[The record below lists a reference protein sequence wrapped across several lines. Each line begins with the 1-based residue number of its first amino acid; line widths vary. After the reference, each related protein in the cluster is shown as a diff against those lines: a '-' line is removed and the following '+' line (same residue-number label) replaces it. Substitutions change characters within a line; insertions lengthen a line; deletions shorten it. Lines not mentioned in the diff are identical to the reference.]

1 MARRPLRFRG
11 TEGQIRLPRLVIIG
25 ASLVV
30 AVFVVAAGIGVLGVG
45 GGGYTATF
53 VFPHATNLFAGSRVQ
68 VDGFN
73 VGLVDGLE
81 VRDGKALVKVT
92 VDDEHA
98 PLREGTTARIDWQ
111 SLPGE
116 RLVQITPGPETNA
129 ALPDGAMITATTPR
143 IELDQVLS
151 ALDPE
156 TRAELRRIIPGLD
169 QALAGHEEDL
179 GQTLQAAGPALHAA
193 TDVLDAIGG
202 DGPALESLL
211 TSVRDLAE
219 RLVARRDSVRGI
231 IDGFDR
237 NLART
242 ADRAG
247 ELAEGLDEL
256 PATLRAADSVLGKVP
271 PAAAASLPL
280 LRDLLPA
287 VEALPA
293 AAADLRP
300 FMAQLRPA
308 VAELRPALGSLA
320 SVLDELAPPDGATP
334 GLLDKAHAV
343 VPPVT
348 GVVASLLPVL
358 DYLRPYTP
366 EVAGLL
372 ANLASASA
380 NYDANG
386 HFLRIY
392 VTSGSL
398 LLGSATG
405 QLNPA
410 ITKNPDRSPGE
421 LEGQPLTDAA
431 GSPVR

>member
-1 MARRPLRFRG
+1 MAITPR
-11 TEGQIRLPRLVIIG
+11 RLVTIG
-25 ASLVV
+25 AAVVV
-30 AVFVVAAGIGVLGVG
+30 AVFVVAAGLNIFGVG
-45 GGGYTATF
+45 GGGGYKATF
-53 VFPHATNLFAGSRVQ
+53 VFPHATNLFAGSRAQ
-68 VDGFN
+68 IDGFN
-73 VGLVDGLE
+73 VGLVDSLE

-116 RLVQITPGPETNA
+116 RIVQINPGPETNA

-151 ALDPE
+151 ALDPD
-156 TRAELRRIIPGLD
+156 TRAELRRIIPGID

-202 DGPALESLL
+202 DGPALETLL

-237 NLART
+237 NLAQT
-242 ADRAG
+242 AKRAE
-247 ELAEGLDEL
+247 ELATGLDEL
-256 PATLRAADSVLGKVP
+256 PATLRSADSVLGKVP

-287 VEALPA
+287 VEALPP

-300 FMAQLRPA
+300 FMAELRPA
-308 VAELRPALGSLA
+308 LAELRPALASLA
-320 SVLDELAPPDGATP
+320 AVLDETP
-334 GLLDKAHAV
+334 SLLDKAHAV

-348 GVVASLLPVL
+348 SVVSSLLPVL

-366 EVAGLL
+366 ELAGLL
-372 ANLASASA
+372 SNLASASA

-392 VTSGSL
+392 VSSGSL
-398 LLGSATG
+398 LLGSVTG

-410 ITKNPDRSPGE
+410 ITKNPDRPPGE

-431 GSPVR
+431 GSSVR

>member
-1 MARRPLRFRG
+1 MAARRIATAGF
-11 TEGQIRLPRLVIIG
+11 TVF
-25 ASLVV
+25 
-30 AVFVVAAGIGVLGVG
+30 AVGIVAAVGMSLFGG
-45 GGGYTATF
+45 GGGYRATF
-53 VFPHATNLFAGSRVQ
+53 VFPHATNLFAGSRAQ
-68 VDGFN
+68 IDGFN
-73 VGLVDGLE
+73 AGRIEGLE

-92 VDDEHA
+92 VDDRHA
-98 PLREGTTARIDWQ
+98 PLRAGTTARIDYQ

-116 RLVQITPGPETNA
+116 RIVAITPGPETNA
-129 ALPDGAMITATTPR
+129 PLPDGAMITATTPR
-143 IELDQVLS
+143 VELDQILT

-156 TRAELRRIIPGLD
+156 TRAALRRVVPGLD
-169 QALAGHEEDL
+169 EALAGHEEDL
-179 GQTLQAAGPALHAA
+179 GETLEAAGPALHAA

-202 DGPALESLL
+202 DGPALETLL

-237 NLART
+237 NLAQT
-242 ADRAG
+242 AKRSE
-247 ELAEGLDEL
+247 ELAAGLSEL
-256 PATLRAADSVLGKVP
+256 PATLRAADSVLARVP

-300 FMAQLRPA
+300 FL
-308 VAELRPALGSLA
+308 AELRPALAELRPALVSLA
-320 SVLDELAPPDGATP
+320 AVLDETP
-334 GLLDKAHAV
+334 TLLDKAHAV

-348 GVVASLLPVL
+348 GVLSSLLPVL

-366 EVAGLL
+366 ELAGVIS
-372 ANLASASA
+372 NLASASA

-392 VTSGSL
+392 VSSGSL
-398 LLGSATG
+398 LLGSITG

-410 ITKNPDRSPGE
+410 ITANPSRPPGD

-431 GSPVR
+431 GSSVR

>member
-1 MARRPLRFRG
+1 MNPR
-11 TEGQIRLPRLVIIG
+11 RLVIIG

-30 AVFVVAAGIGVLGVG
+30 AVFVVAAGLKVLGVG
-45 GGGYTATF
+45 SGGYQATF
-53 VFPHATNLFAGSRVQ
+53 VFPHATNLFTGSRVQ

-73 VGLVDGLE
+73 VGLVGSLE

-92 VDDEHA
+92 VDERHA

-116 RLVQITPGPETNA
+116 RIVQITPGPESNA

-169 QALAGHEEDL
+169 QALAGNEEDL
-179 GQTLQAAGPALHAA
+179 GATLQAAGPALHAA

-202 DGPALESLL
+202 DGPALQSLL

-242 ADRAG
+242 ADRAD

-271 PAAAASLPL
+271 AAAAASLPL
-280 LRDLLPA
+280 LRDLLPT

-308 VAELRPALGSLA
+308 LAELRPALGSLA
-320 SVLDELAPPDGATP
+320 AVLDETP
-334 GLLDKAHAV
+334 GLFDKAHAV

-366 EVAGLL
+366 EVAGAL

-380 NYDANG
+380 NYDADG

-392 VTSGSL
+392 VSSGSL

-410 ITKNPDRSPGE
+410 ITKNPDRPPGE

-431 GSPVR
+431 GSAVR

>member
-1 MARRPLRFRG
+1 MAARRLA
-11 TEGQIRLPRLVIIG
+11 IIG
-25 ASLVV
+25 ASVVV
-30 AVFVVAAGIGVLGVG
+30 AVFVMAAGLNALGIG

-53 VFPHATNLFAGSRVQ
+53 VFPHATNLFSGSRVQ
-68 VDGFN
+68 IDGFN
-73 VGLVDGLE
+73 VGLVDSLE

-92 VDDEHA
+92 VDDKHA
-98 PLREGTTARIDWQ
+98 PLREGTRARIDWQ

-116 RLVQITPGPETNA
+116 RLVQIEPGPETNA

-202 DGPALESLL
+202 DGPALETLL

-237 NLART
+237 NLAQT
-242 ADRAG
+242 ADRAD
-247 ELAEGLDEL
+247 ELARGLDEL
-256 PATLRAADSVLGKVP
+256 PATLRSADSVLAKVP

-300 FMAQLRPA
+300 FMAELRPA
-308 VAELRPALGSLA
+308 LAELRPALGSLA
-320 SVLDELAPPDGATP
+320 AVLDETP
-334 GLLDKAHAV
+334 SLLDKAHAV

-366 EVAGLL
+366 ELAGLV
-372 ANLASASA
+372 ANLNSATA

-392 VTSGSL
+392 VSSGSL
-398 LLGSATG
+398 LLGGVTG
-405 QLNPA
+405 QLNGGIA
-410 ITKNPDRSPGE
+410 KNPDRAPGE

>member
-1 MARRPLRFRG
+1 VTPR
-11 TEGQIRLPRLVIIG
+11 RLVTIG
-25 ASLVV
+25 AAVVV
-30 AVFVVAAGIGVLGVG
+30 AVLVMAGVLNVFGFGG
-45 GGGYTATF
+45 GGGYQATF
-53 VFPHATNLFAGSRVQ
+53 VFPHATNLFSGSRVQ
-68 VDGFN
+68 IDGFN
-73 VGLVDGLE
+73 VGNVDGLE

-92 VDDEHA
+92 VDGKHA

-116 RLVQITPGPETNA
+116 RIVQIAPGPRTNA

-151 ALDPE
+151 ALDPD
-156 TRAELRRIIPGLD
+156 TRAELRRIIPGVD

-179 GQTLQAAGPALHAA
+179 GKTLESAGPALHAA
-193 TDVLDAIGG
+193 TDVLQAIGS
-202 DGPALESLL
+202 DGPALQTLL

-242 ADRAG
+242 AQRSE
-247 ELAEGLDEL
+247 ELAAGLDEL
-256 PATLRAADSVLGKVP
+256 PSTLRAADSVLGKVP
-271 PAAAASLPL
+271 PATAAALPL

-287 VEALPA
+287 VQAMPA

-300 FMAQLRPA
+300 FLTELRPA
-308 VAELRPALGSLA
+308 LAELRPALSSLSA
-320 SVLDELAPPDGATP
+320 VLGETP
-334 GLLDKAHAV
+334 ALLDKAHAV

-348 GVVASLLPVL
+348 GVLSSLLPVL

-366 EVAGLL
+366 ELAGLIS
-372 ANLASASA
+372 NLASASA

-392 VTSGSL
+392 VSSGSL
-398 LLGSATG
+398 LLGSTTG

-410 ITKNPDRSPGE
+410 ITKNPDRAPGE

-431 GSPVR
+431 GSAVR

>member
-1 MARRPLRFRG
+1 VSPR
-11 TEGQIRLPRLVIIG
+11 RLVTIG
-25 ASLVV
+25 AAAVV
-30 AVFVVAAGIGVLGVG
+30 AVLMVAAGINFFGVG
-45 GGGYTATF
+45 GGGYKATF
-53 VFPHATNLFAGSRVQ
+53 VFPHATNLFVGSRAQ
-68 VDGFN
+68 IDGFN

-92 VDDEHA
+92 VDDKHA

-116 RLVQITPGPETNA
+116 RIVQITPGPEANA

-179 GQTLQAAGPALHAA
+179 GRTLEAAGPALHAT

-202 DGPALESLL
+202 DGPALEALL

-242 ADRAG
+242 ADRA
-247 ELAEGLDEL
+247 EDLAAGLDEL
-256 PATLRAADSVLGKVP
+256 PATLRSADSVLGKVP

-300 FMAQLRPA
+300 FMAELRPA
-308 VAELRPALGSLA
+308 LAELRPALVSLA
-320 SVLDELAPPDGATP
+320 AVLDETP
-334 GLLDKAHAV
+334 TLLDKAHAV
-343 VPPVT
+343 VPPLTSVL
-348 GVVASLLPVL
+348 ASLLPVL
-358 DYLRPYTP
+358 DHLRPYTP

-372 ANLASASA
+372 SNLASASA

-392 VTSGSL
+392 ASSGSL
-398 LLGSATG
+398 LFAG
-405 QLNPA
+405 QSDIISPNVRQ
-410 ITKNPDRSPGE
+410 KPDRRPGE
-421 LEGQPLTDAA
+421 LAGQPLVDAA
-431 GSPVR
+431 GSAVR

>member
-1 MARRPLRFRG
+1 MTPR
-11 TEGQIRLPRLVIIG
+11 RLVVVG
-25 ASLVV
+25 AAVVV
-30 AVFVVAAGIGVLGVG
+30 AVLVMAAGVNVFGVG
-45 GGGYTATF
+45 GAGYKATF
-53 VFPHATNLFAGSRVQ
+53 VFPHATNLFVGSRVQ

-92 VDDEHA
+92 VDDKHA

-116 RLVQITPGPETNA
+116 RIVQITPGPETNA

-151 ALDPE
+151 AFDPE
-156 TRAELRRIIPGLD
+156 TRAELRRIIPGVD
-169 QALAGHEEDL
+169 QALAGHEEHL
-179 GQTLQAAGPALHAA
+179 GQTLQAAGPALHAT

-202 DGPALESLL
+202 DGPALEALL

-237 NLART
+237 NLAKT
-242 ADRAG
+242 AGRAE
-247 ELAEGLDEL
+247 ELAAGLDEL
-256 PATLRAADSVLGKVP
+256 PATLRSADSVLGKMP

-293 AAADLRP
+293 AAADLQP
-300 FMAQLRPA
+300 FM
-308 VAELRPALGSLA
+308 AELRPALAELRPALVSLA
-320 SVLDELAPPDGATP
+320 AVLDETP
-334 GLLDKAHAV
+334 TLLDKAHAV
-343 VPPVT
+343 VPPLT
-348 GVVASLLPVL
+348 GVLASLLPVL
-358 DYLRPYTP
+358 DHLRPYTP
-366 EVAGLL
+366 ELAGLL
-372 ANLASASA
+372 ANLNSASA

-392 VTSGSL
+392 VSSGSL
-398 LLGSATG
+398 LLGSVTG

-431 GSPVR
+431 GSSVR

>member
-1 MARRPLRFRG
+1 MAARRVGL
-11 TEGQIRLPRLVIIG
+11 IG
-25 ASLVV
+25 AAVVV
-30 AVFVVAAGIGVLGVG
+30 AVFVAGAGVRAFGG

-53 VFPHATNLFAGSRVQ
+53 VFPQATNLFAGSRVQ

-73 VGLVDGLE
+73 VGKVAGLD

-92 VDDEHA
+92 LDDRHA
-98 PLREGTTARIDWQ
+98 PLHEGTTARIDYQ

-116 RLVQITPGPETNA
+116 RIVQISPGPTTNA

-143 IELDQVLS
+143 VELDQILD
-151 ALDPE
+151 ALDPD
-156 TRAELRRIIPGLD
+156 TRAELRRVIPGLD
-169 QALAGHEEDL
+169 AALAGHEADL
-179 GQTLQAAGPALHAA
+179 GATLETAGPALHAA
-193 TDVLDAIGG
+193 TDVLDAIGS
-202 DGPALESLL
+202 DGPALQTLL
-211 TSVRDLAE
+211 SSVRDLAE
-219 RLVARRDSVRGI
+219 RLVARRDSLRGV

-237 NLART
+237 NLEQTSKR
-242 ADRAG
+242 ADD
-247 ELAEGLDEL
+247 LAAGLDEL
-256 PATLRAADSVLGKVP
+256 PATLRATDSVLGKVP
-271 PAAAASLPL
+271 PAAAAALPL
-280 LRDLLPA
+280 LRDLRPA

-300 FMAQLRPA
+300 FL
-308 VAELRPALGSLA
+308 AELRPALVELRPALSSLA
-320 SVLDELAPPDGATP
+320 GVLTETP

-366 EVAGLL
+366 ELAGAL
-372 ANLASASA
+372 ANLNSASA

-392 VTSGSL
+392 VSSGSL

-405 QLNPA
+405 QVNPA
-410 ITKNPDRSPGE
+410 ITKNPSRPPGE
-421 LEGQPLTDAA
+421 LGGQPLTDAS
-431 GSPVR
+431 GSVVR

>member
-1 MARRPLRFRG
+1 MAAPRRLL
-11 TEGQIRLPRLVIIG
+11 IVG

-30 AVFVVAAGIGVLGVG
+30 AVFVVAAGLKFLGVG
-45 GGGYTATF
+45 GGAYQATF
-53 VFPHATNLFAGSRVQ
+53 VFPHATNLFSGSRVQ

-73 VGLVDGLE
+73 VGLVDRLE

-92 VDDEHA
+92 VDDRHA

-116 RLVQITPGPETNA
+116 RIVQITPGPETNA

-169 QALAGHEEDL
+169 QALAGNEDDL
-179 GQTLQAAGPALHAA
+179 GATLQAAGPALHAA

-242 ADRAG
+242 ADRAD

-256 PATLRAADSVLGKVP
+256 PATLRTADSALGKVP

-308 VAELRPALGSLA
+308 LAELRPVLGSLA
-320 SVLDELAPPDGATP
+320 TVLDETP
-334 GLLDKAHAV
+334 GLLDQAHAV

-366 EVAGLL
+366 ELAGALS
-372 ANLASASA
+372 NLASASA

-392 VTSGSL
+392 VSSGSL
-398 LLGSATG
+398 LLGSTTG

-410 ITKNPDRSPGE
+410 ITKNPDRAPGE

-431 GSPVR
+431 GSAVR

>member
-1 MARRPLRFRG
+1 MTPRRIATAGFTVFAVG
-11 TEGQIRLPRLVIIG
+11 T
-25 ASLVV
+25 AA
-30 AVFVVAAGIGVLGVG
+30 AVGMSIFGG
-45 GGGYTATF
+45 GGGYQATF
-53 VFPHATNLFAGSRVQ
+53 VFPHATNLFAGSRAQ
-68 VDGFN
+68 IDGFN
-73 VGLVDGLE
+73 AGRIEGLE
-81 VRDGKALVKVT
+81 VRAGKALVKVT
-92 VDDEHA
+92 VDDRHT
-98 PLREGTTARIDWQ
+98 PLREGTTARIDYQ

-116 RLVQITPGPETNA
+116 RIVAITPGPETNA

-143 IELDQVLS
+143 VELDQILT

-156 TRAELRRIIPGLD
+156 TRAALRRVIPGLD
-169 QALAGHEEDL
+169 AALAGHEEDL
-179 GQTLQAAGPALHAA
+179 GQTLEAAGPALHAA

-202 DGPALESLL
+202 DGPALETLL

-237 NLART
+237 TLART
-242 ADRAG
+242 ALRDE
-247 ELAEGLDEL
+247 ELAAGLAEL
-256 PATLRAADSVLGKVP
+256 PATLRAADSVLGRVP

-287 VEALPA
+287 VQALPA

-300 FMAQLRPA
+300 FL
-308 VAELRPALGSLA
+308 AELRPALAELRPALVSLA
-320 SVLDELAPPDGATP
+320 AVLDETP
-334 GLLDKAHAV
+334 GLLDTAHAV

-348 GVVASLLPVL
+348 GVLSSLLPVL

-366 EVAGLL
+366 ELAGVIS
-372 ANLASASA
+372 NLASASA

-392 VTSGSL
+392 VSSGSL
-398 LLGSATG
+398 LLGSTTG

-410 ITKNPDRSPGE
+410 ITANPSRPPGE

-431 GSPVR
+431 GSSVR

>member
-1 MARRPLRFRG
+1 MPR
-11 TEGQIRLPRLVIIG
+11 RLVTVG
-25 ASLVV
+25 AAVVV
-30 AVFVVAAGIGVLGVG
+30 AVFVLAAGLNFFGVG
-45 GGGYTATF
+45 GSGGYRATF
-53 VFPHATNLFAGSRVQ
+53 VFPHATNLFAGSRAQ
-68 VDGFN
+68 IAGFN
-73 VGLVDGLE
+73 VGLVDSLE
-81 VRDGKALVKVT
+81 VRDGKALVRVT
-92 VDDEHA
+92 VDDKHA

-116 RLVQITPGPETNA
+116 RIVQINPGPETNA

-202 DGPALESLL
+202 DGPALETLL

-237 NLART
+237 NLAQT
-242 ADRAG
+242 SKRAE

-256 PATLRAADSVLGKVP
+256 PATLRSADSVLGKVP

-280 LRDLLPA
+280 LRELLPA

-300 FMAQLRPA
+300 FMAELRPA
-308 VAELRPALGSLA
+308 LAELRPALVSLA
-320 SVLDELAPPDGATP
+320 AVLDETP
-334 GLLDKAHAV
+334 SLLDKAHAV

-348 GVVASLLPVL
+348 GVVSALLPVL

-366 EVAGLL
+366 ELAGLL
-372 ANLASASA
+372 SNLASASA

-392 VTSGSL
+392 VSSGSL
-398 LLGSATG
+398 LLGSVTG

-410 ITKNPDRSPGE
+410 ITKNPDRAPGE

-431 GSPVR
+431 GSSVR

>member
-1 MARRPLRFRG
+1 MAGRRF
-11 TEGQIRLPRLVIIG
+11 VNIG
-25 ASLVV
+25 ATVVV
-30 AVFVVAAGIGVLGVG
+30 AVFVVAAGLNALGIGR
-45 GGGYTATF
+45 GGYTATF
-53 VFPHATNLFAGSRVQ
+53 VFPHATNLFTGSRVQ
-68 VDGFN
+68 IDGFN
-73 VGLVDGLE
+73 VGLVDSLE
-81 VRDGKALVKVT
+81 VRDGKAMVKVT
-92 VDDEHA
+92 VDDKHA

-116 RLVQITPGPETNA
+116 RLVQIEPGPETNA
-129 ALPDGAMITATTPR
+129 PLPDGAIISATTPR

-179 GQTLQAAGPALHAA
+179 GATLQAAGPALHAA

-202 DGPALESLL
+202 DGPALQTLL

-219 RLVARRDSVRGI
+219 RLVTRRESVRGI

-237 NLART
+237 NLEQT
-242 ADRAG
+242 ADRAE
-247 ELAEGLDEL
+247 ELAQGLDEL
-256 PATLRAADSVLGKVP
+256 PGTLRAADSVLAKVP

-300 FMAQLRPA
+300 FMAELRPA
-308 VAELRPALGSLA
+308 LAELRPALVSLA
-320 SVLDELAPPDGATP
+320 AVLDETP
-334 GLLDKAHAV
+334 GLLDKAHTV
-343 VPPVT
+343 VPPLT
-348 GVVASLLPVL
+348 GVAASLLPVL

-366 EVAGLL
+366 ELAGLI
-372 ANLASASA
+372 ANLNSASA

-392 VTSGSL
+392 VSSGSL
-398 LLGSATG
+398 LLGSVTG
-405 QLNPA
+405 QLNQG
-410 ITKNPDRSPGE
+410 ITKNPDRAPGE
-421 LEGQPLTDAA
+421 LVGQPLTDAA